1 MIKPISFS
9 IYKFFGFIGILFIL
23 SLSSKLLSSY
33 FVYSDGL
40 FSTYL
45 RIDPAK
51 KRVFII
57 GSSRVNLGMDT
68 SVLKNRIKDSRFI
81 IIGLSSNSFLY
92 NSRLAYKIIQKAS
105 PGDLVFFELS
115 IAKLLPPNYYLFI
128 YSSTDLVSVVKQY
141 LYSMPLTLFYTGELI
156 RYLFSINGL
165 PGVIQQYI
173 NRDHP
178 SFGFT
183 SSTVRFQGNTESI
196 ITENDLN
203 NLPKSNQKSD
213 FEFNM
218 ILQNLIKM
226 AASKKIRLIFVLPV
240 TINRPVEKRID
251 LINFHSIPNENKW
264 RYSSNFLTKINNVD
278 YLSDPNHLN
287 SFGAALYTH
296 ELADFILQL
305 DK

>member
-33 FVYSDGL
+33 FVYSDDL

-45 RIDPAK
+45 RINSSK

-115 IAKLLPPNYYLFI
+115 IAKLLPPNYKYSLFWWVNSQI
-128 YSSTDLVSVVKQY
+128 
-141 LYSMPLTLFYTGELI
+141 G
-156 RYLFSINGL
+156 
-165 PGVIQQYI
+165 
-173 NRDHP
+173 
-178 SFGFT
+178 
-183 SSTVRFQGNTESI
+183 
-196 ITENDLN
+196 
-203 NLPKSNQKSD
+203 
-213 FEFNM
+213 
-218 ILQNLIKM
+218 
-226 AASKKIRLIFVLPV
+226 
-240 TINRPVEKRID
+240 
-251 LINFHSIPNENKW
+251 
-264 RYSSNFLTKINNVD
+264 TK
-278 YLSDPNHLN
+278 
-287 SFGAALYTH
+287 
-296 ELADFILQL
+296 
-305 DK
+305 